1 MVLLLSSYIH
11 LRLVGVGDIGVN
23 YGNQYGTRVR
33 KRELKMIRGLLEQVF
48 PKRKAKREIR
58 ELAQPVTR
66 ADLDRLRV
74 ELKET
79 PEEKEELEIYNK
91 WMSMSPKE
99 RKEKWIYLS
108 IKQRNRLGRI
118 VSERMTIKAVKK

>member
-1 MVLLLSSYIH
+1 
-11 LRLVGVGDIGVN
+11 
-23 YGNQYGTRVR
+23 
-33 KRELKMIRGLLEQVF
+33 MIRGLLEQVF
-48 PKRKAKREIR
+48 PKRKAKRETK

-79 PEEKEELEIYNK
+79 PEEREELNIYNK
-91 WMSMSPKE
+91 WMSMPPKE
-99 RKEKWIYLS
+99 RKEKWVYLS
-108 IKQRNRLGRI
+108 IHQRNRLGRI

>member
-1 MVLLLSSYIH
+1 M
-11 LRLVGVGDIGVN
+11 
-23 YGNQYGTRVR
+23 
-33 KRELKMIRGLLEQVF
+33 LEQVF
-48 PKRKAKREIR
+48 PKRKAKRETK

-79 PEEKEELEIYNK
+79 PEEREELKIYER
-91 WMSMSPKE
+91 WMGMTPKE
-99 RKEKWIYLS
+99 RKEKWAYLS
-108 IKQRNRLGRI
+108 IHQRNRLGRI

>member
-1 MVLLLSSYIH
+1 
-11 LRLVGVGDIGVN
+11 
-23 YGNQYGTRVR
+23 
-33 KRELKMIRGLLEQVF
+33 MIRGLLEQVF
-48 PKRKAKREIR
+48 PKRKAKREIK

-79 PEEKEELEIYNK
+79 PEEREELEIYNK
-91 WMSMSPKE
+91 WMAMSPKE